1 LRVLVVG
8 ISTRAAAESAAR
20 AGFAVTAIDAFGDL
34 DQHPAV
40 RALSLP
46 RDFGAPVTARS
57 LAHAA
62 RTIECDAVVYLSNF
76 ENHPGAVNMLAAGRE
91 LWGNAPAVLQRVRD
105 PALLARALR
114 RRGCAAATVQEQ
126 VAPKPPIDIARDT
139 PEILEAPDDWLVK
152 PLASGGGHGI
162 RRWRRGQLLPR
173 GHYRQERVEGTS
185 GSVVFVAAGG
195 RAVTLGVSQQLV
207 GEHAFGAAGYRYCGS
222 ILGAAGDAQFAH
234 DEGLVHAAD
243 TLAGAV
249 AAEFGVVGVN
259 GVDFVAR
266 DGVPSA
272 IEVNPRWSASMELV
286 ERVYGLSVMGAHA
299 AACVAGALPEFDLV
313 RVRRGVGAAGKAIV
327 FARRDV
333 VAGDT
338 RAWLP
343 GDANGE
349 ATDIRDIPR
358 PGARIRAGR
367 PVCTVFAGGRDAL
380 ACRAALVRRA
390 DFVYAELATWEEP
403 RRKSQA

>member
-34 DQHPAV
+34 DQHSAV

-46 RDFGAPVTARS
+46 RDFGTAVTARA
-57 LAHAA
+57 LAQAA

-76 ENHPGAVNMLAAGRE
+76 ENHPGAVSVLAAGRE

-105 PALLARALR
+105 PALLARTLR
-114 RRGCAAATVQEQ
+114 RRGCAAATVREQ
-126 VAPKPPIDIARDT
+126 VASKPPIDIARDP
-139 PEILEAPDDWLVK
+139 PEILEAPDNWLVK

-162 RRWRRGQLLPR
+162 RPWRRGIRLPR
-173 GHYRQERVEGTS
+173 GHYRQQLVEGTP

-195 RAVTLGVSQQLV
+195 RAVPLGVSRQLV

-222 ILGAAGDAQFAH
+222 ILGAAGDAQFAN
-234 DEGLVHAAD
+234 DEALVRAAHA
-243 TLAGAV
+243 LAGAV

-286 ERVYGLSVMGAHA
+286 ERVYGLSVIGVHA
-299 AACVAGALPEFDLV
+299 AACVAGALPEFDLI
-313 RVRRGVGAAGKAIV
+313 RVRRGTRAAGKAIV

-333 VAGDT
+333 VAGDM
-338 RAWLP
+338 RAWSGDDA
-343 GDANGE
+343 GDAAGL
-349 ATDIRDIPR
+349 RDIPP
-358 PGARIRAGR
+358 PGERIRAGK
-367 PVCTVFAGGRDAL
+367 PVCTVFATGSDAL
-380 ACRAALVRRA
+380 ACHAALVRRA
-390 DFVYAELATWEEP
+390 GVVYQELAAWE
-403 RRKSQA
+403 RQ